1 MHDVTPQH
9 RSLKE
14 KQRRERENLILQA
27 AEEVLLEKGYHETS
41 MDEIAARV
49 GIAKGTLYL
58 HFARKEDL
66 VFALLERELR
76 TVLLMVEH
84 ANAME
89 GNAQEKLA
97 FIFNSLYQ
105 ELLGKRAQL
114 MYVLYNSTEL
124 KSVLLKYME
133 QEKQGDTLNR
143 IVASVTALL
152 EEGKAAGLFD
162 PTLPTAVMLSIFFSI
177 LSPRAYKNLVLDKKM
192 PPDELVRCVERIY
205 FRGIAAPEPAK
216 ND

>member
-1 MHDVTPQH
+1 MPQH

-14 KQRRERENLILQA
+14 KQRQERENLILQA
-27 AEEVLLEKGYHETS
+27 AEEVLLEKGYYETS

-66 VFALLERELR
+66 VFALLERELH

-84 ANAME
+84 ANSME

-97 FIFNSLYQ
+97 FILNSLYQ
-105 ELLGKRAQL
+105 ELFGKRAQL

-124 KSVLLKYME
+124 KSVLLKYVL

-152 EEGKAAGLFD
+152 EEGKATGMFD
-162 PTLPTAVMLSIFFSI
+162 PTLPTAVMLNIFFSV
-177 LSPRAYKNLVLDKKM
+177 LSPRAYKTLVLDKKM
-192 PPDELVRCVERIY
+192 PPDELVRCVELIY
-205 FRGIAAPEPAK
+205 FRGIAAPGPAK

>member
-1 MHDVTPQH
+1 MHDAMPQH

-14 KQRRERENLILQA
+14 KQRQERENLILQV
-27 AEEVLLEKGYHETS
+27 AEEVLLEKGYYETS

-66 VFALLERELR
+66 VFALLERELH

-84 ANAME
+84 ANSME

-105 ELLGKRAQL
+105 ELFGKRAQL

-124 KSVLLKYME
+124 KSVLLKYVL

-152 EEGKAAGLFD
+152 EEGKAAGMFD
-162 PTLPTAVMLSIFFSI
+162 PTLPTAVMLNIFFSV

>member
-14 KQRRERENLILQA
+14 KQRQERENLILQA

-41 MDEIAARV
+41 MDEIAAHV

-84 ANAME
+84 ANGME

-162 PTLPTAVMLSIFFSI
+162 PTLPTAVMLSIFFSV

>member
-1 MHDVTPQH
+1 MHDVIPQH

-14 KQRRERENLILQA
+14 KQRQERENLILQF
-27 AEEVLLEKGYHETS
+27 AEEVLLEKGYYETS

-66 VFALLERELR
+66 VFALLERELH

-84 ANAME
+84 ANSME

-97 FIFNSLYQ
+97 FILNSLYQ
-105 ELLGKRAQL
+105 ELFGKRAQL

-124 KSVLLKYME
+124 KSVLLKYVL

-152 EEGKAAGLFD
+152 EEGKATGMFD
-162 PTLPTAVMLSIFFSI
+162 PTLPTAVMLNIFFSV

>member
-1 MHDVTPQH
+1 MHDVMPQH

-14 KQRRERENLILQA
+14 KQRQERENLILQA
-27 AEEVLLEKGYHETS
+27 AEEVLLEKGYYETS

-66 VFALLERELR
+66 VFALLERELH

-84 ANAME
+84 ANSME

-97 FIFNSLYQ
+97 FILNSLYQ
-105 ELLGKRAQL
+105 ELFGKRAQL

-124 KSVLLKYME
+124 KSVLLKYVL

-152 EEGKAAGLFD
+152 EEGKATGMFD
-162 PTLPTAVMLSIFFSI
+162 PTLPTAVMLNIFFSV
-177 LSPRAYKNLVLDKKM
+177 LSPRAYKTLVLDKKM
-192 PPDELVRCVERIY
+192 PPDELVRCVELIY

>member
-14 KQRRERENLILQA
+14 KQREERENLILQA
-27 AEEVLLEKGYHETS
+27 AEEVLFEKGYHETS

-84 ANAME
+84 ANGME
-89 GNAQEKLA
+89 GNAQEKLV

-105 ELLGKRAQL
+105 ELFGKRAQL

-124 KSVLLKYME
+124 KSVLLKYMV

-162 PTLPTAVMLSIFFSI
+162 PTLPTAVMLSIFYSV

-192 PPDELVRCVERIY
+192 PPDELARCVERIY

>member
-1 MHDVTPQH
+1 MHDAMPQH

-14 KQRRERENLILQA
+14 KQRQERENLILQV
-27 AEEVLLEKGYHETS
+27 AEEVLLEKGYYETS

-66 VFALLERELR
+66 VFALLERELH

-84 ANAME
+84 ANSME

-105 ELLGKRAQL
+105 ELFGKRAQL

-124 KSVLLKYME
+124 KSVLLKYVL

-152 EEGKAAGLFD
+152 EEGKAAGMFD
-162 PTLPTAVMLSIFFSI
+162 PTLPTAVMLNIFFSV

-216 ND
+216 NG

>member
-1 MHDVTPQH
+1 MYDVTPQH

-14 KQRRERENLILQA
+14 KQRQERENLILQA

-84 ANAME
+84 ANGVE

-105 ELLGKRAQL
+105 ELFGKRAQL

-124 KSVLLKYME
+124 KSVLLKYMV

-162 PTLPTAVMLSIFFSI
+162 PTLPTAVMLSIFFSV

-192 PPDELVRCVERIY
+192 PPDELARSVERIY

>member
-1 MHDVTPQH
+1 MRDVTPQH
-9 RSLKE
+9 HSLKE
-14 KQRRERENLILQA
+14 KQRQERENLIFQV
-27 AEEVLLEKGYHETS
+27 AEEVLLEKGYYETS

-66 VFALLERELR
+66 VFALLKRELH

-84 ANAME
+84 TNSME

-97 FIFNSLYQ
+97 FILNSLYQ
-105 ELLGKRAQL
+105 ELFGKRAQL

-124 KSVLLKYME
+124 KSVLLKYVL

-152 EEGKAAGLFD
+152 EEGKAAGMFD
-162 PTLPTAVMLSIFFSI
+162 PTLPTAVMLNIFFSV
-177 LSPRAYKNLVLDKKM
+177 LSPRAYKTLVLDKKM
-192 PPDELVRCVERIY
+192 PPDELVRCVELIY

>member
-1 MHDVTPQH
+1 MHDLTPQY
-9 RSLKE
+9 RPLKE
-14 KQRRERENLILQA
+14 KQRQERENLILQV

-58 HFARKEDL
+58 H
-66 VFALLERELR
+66 LERELH
-76 TVLLMVEH
+76 TVLLTVER
-84 ANAME
+84 ANSVE

-105 ELLGKRAQL
+105 ELFGKRAQL

-124 KSVLLKYME
+124 KSVLLKYMVK
-133 QEKQGDTLNR
+133 EKQGDTLNR
-143 IVASVTALL
+143 IAASVTALL

-162 PTLPTAVMLSIFFSI
+162 PTLPTAVMLNIFFSV

-192 PPDELVRCVERIY
+192 PPDELVRYVERIY

>member
-1 MHDVTPQH
+1 MHDVMPQH

-14 KQRRERENLILQA
+14 KQRQERENLILQA
-27 AEEVLLEKGYHETS
+27 AEEVLLEKGYYETS

-66 VFALLERELR
+66 VFALLERELH

-84 ANAME
+84 ANSME

-97 FIFNSLYQ
+97 FILNSLYQ
-105 ELLGKRAQL
+105 ELFGKRAQL

-124 KSVLLKYME
+124 KSVLLKYVL

-152 EEGKAAGLFD
+152 EEGKATGMFD
-162 PTLPTAVMLSIFFSI
+162 PTLPTAVMLNIFFSV
-177 LSPRAYKNLVLDKKM
+177 LSPRAYKTLVLDKKM
-192 PPDELVRCVERIY
+192 PPDELVRCVELIY
-205 FRGIAAPEPAK
+205 FRGIAAPGPAK

>member
-84 ANAME
+84 ANGME

>member
-14 KQRRERENLILQA
+14 KQRQERENLILQA

-84 ANAME
+84 ANGME

>member
-1 MHDVTPQH
+1 MRDVTPQH
-9 RSLKE
+9 HSLKE
-14 KQRRERENLILQA
+14 KQRQERENLIFQV
-27 AEEVLLEKGYHETS
+27 AEEVLLEKGYYETS

-66 VFALLERELR
+66 VFALLERELH

-84 ANAME
+84 ANSME

-97 FIFNSLYQ
+97 FILNSLYQ
-105 ELLGKRAQL
+105 ELFGKRAQL

-124 KSVLLKYME
+124 KSVLLKYVL

-152 EEGKAAGLFD
+152 EEGKAAGMFD
-162 PTLPTAVMLSIFFSI
+162 PTLPTAVMLNIFFSV
-177 LSPRAYKNLVLDKKM
+177 LSPRAYKTLVLDKKM

-205 FRGIAAPEPAK
+205 FRGIAAPDPAK

>member
-1 MHDVTPQH
+1 MHDLTPQY
-9 RSLKE
+9 RPLKE
-14 KQRRERENLILQA
+14 KQRQERENLILQV

-66 VFALLERELR
+66 VFALLERELH
-76 TVLLMVEH
+76 TVLLTVEH
-84 ANAME
+84 ANSVE

-105 ELLGKRAQL
+105 ELFGKRAQL

-124 KSVLLKYME
+124 KSVLLKYMVK
-133 QEKQGDTLNR
+133 EKQGDTLNR
-143 IVASVTALL
+143 IAASVTALL

-162 PTLPTAVMLSIFFSI
+162 PTLPTAVMLNIFFSV

-192 PPDELVRCVERIY
+192 PPDELVRYVERIY